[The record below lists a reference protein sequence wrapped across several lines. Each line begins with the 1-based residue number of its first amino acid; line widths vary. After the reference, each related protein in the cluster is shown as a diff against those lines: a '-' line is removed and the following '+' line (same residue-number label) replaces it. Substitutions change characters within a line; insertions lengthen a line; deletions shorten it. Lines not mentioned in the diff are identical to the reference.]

1 LITTFEINGAIA
13 AHTIKL
19 TQFTPTRG
27 GTGEQGYFAI
37 GFSFEKKV
45 IDEHSGR
52 NHDEL
57 LSKASLAF
65 ELDFILISI

>member
-1 LITTFEINGAIA
+1 LITTLEINREIS

-19 TQFTPTRG
+19 TQFTPTSG

-45 IDEHSGR
+45 FDEHSGR
-52 NHDEL
+52 NHDRL
-57 LSKASLAF
+57 
-65 ELDFILISI
+65 